1 MVETNK
7 RIVFERVLT
16 DGTGSLRV
24 VIPLELAKTLDF
36 HAGETVEI
44 WLENNHIAVQKKVE
58 QIGTE
63 H

>member
-1 MVETNK
+1 MVELK
-7 RIVFERVLT
+7 RKIVFERILT

-36 HAGETVEI
+36 HAGETVQI
-44 WLENNHIAVQKKVE
+44 WLEENHVIISKKVE
-58 QIGTE
+58 QIGSE